1 MKALRTITTLTAL
14 LLSLLNLMAQE
25 VTVVVTPVQQI
36 LPPQAALYV
45 SNPGRYFNVQITNNT
60 QEAQKVYLGLQVEQ
74 VNPSSGLSVST
85 PPKRQPEHPI
95 IVPAGSMRQISPIE
109 LKTMFN
115 YLPASE
121 IATTPGLF
129 TDYQNGGFALLPEGQ
144 YQAHLTAYK
153 WDPTLSTPVVVSNPN
168 GGVCLFTVCYKA
180 QAPEFLTPLS
190 TFGDELSVARLS
202 PLNAQFTWKQP
213 TVNCAGMQQFRYSF
227 RVVELMP
234 GQQPDD
240 AIDKNPTVYQVN
252 GLMAPTCIIP
262 MNVIKTKM
270 DATRT
275 YIARVEARQS
285 SLAATMLDYVMIEN
299 EGRSNL
305 KFFNISPDKKPDMA
319 VTPPDSTDNDSALI
333 AGTTGKGKKM
343 TDSLY
348 AFRNPTLLAPT
359 FYDESSRKVFVDND
373 IQVNWRKAWHL
384 GGEGTRADTVQFE
397 YEVQLFKSQDGQERE
412 AMFAEKPFYTKKTEQ
427 LVHTVH
433 WDAIKDSVEPGQV
446 IVLRVVPTSPNTPS
460 IEFVDDS
467 VNVKD
472 FALSTRLSQ
481 KIEIC
486 NNDISITNFTPTSS
500 SAADLKGKTVGIGQ
514 FQMLLDEVEQVKG
527 KQLFKGKGHVEW
539 KPGGVR
545 TMICVKFDSLKINT
559 DNIVIDGKAVTYQRP
574 EDKVPDDEA
583 VQKIFSDTG
592 LDNLVGA
599 KGVGAAKNLGEKV
612 HIGKYYDY
620 YAKGKAIYNN
630 FMTGEIRDLYLP
642 LQMPHKLVNKG
653 PIDVQIVSMT
663 FAPGYATMNLL
674 GLFMLPESK
683 VLDDNIL
690 IVGSP
695 RVCMEPDHVLPR
707 TGAMSLLADF
717 NIRDPKSDYE
727 MCFKA
732 PEDVLSPT
740 NGCYITW
747 GNDTLGGLSL
757 DLDMKIPNLKKEE
770 GGKVTDQLPTLNI
783 RSFIRDWEDWTAQ
796 CTMETFQS
804 EDMPGFSFQP
814 GVLLYDHSQKSNASG
829 MGAFPDGYDKGK
841 AGIASDNEWQGL
853 YMGNLSLK
861 FPKTFQITK
870 NSDKRLALNVNSLFI
885 DRSGI
890 SLQLAVKDPI
900 NNGKGDNGAT
910 VGGWAFTIDNITLNV
925 TQNTFAKFGFDG
937 KFNVPLIDGTIRY
950 QCDIYNQKTIDKDRS
965 GYAYIFKV
973 QSIENLN
980 MDFFLAKASVDKEQT
995 YLLVEAEDQ
1004 PSGETKTRVEL
1015 CAGGDIDI
1023 GGKEYLEKQLND
1035 LSKKIHLP
1043 IEISLPGIHFVNMR
1057 VANCPRWTST
1067 YVTTLQEE
1075 AAVAAEKAKGGFKL
1089 AKNKEYTFGEENNP
1103 SLYFERG
1110 AWSLAS
1116 AEKKIGPFTFALDDF
1131 SAKQE
1136 GKRAGLGITGRINL
1150 CDTIVSASASVT
1162 IFAEV
1167 DVAKMNLS
1175 YDKTEFDSASIACN
1189 FGGMVTLYGKLA
1201 VSDRP
1206 DKGYSGEIQVGIK
1219 GLFTAAA
1226 KGGYFEHTSTG
1237 ENDRNYTWGY
1247 FSLKVEGS
1255 IPLGTSGVFL
1265 TNLMGG
1271 FYFNCVRPMDP
1282 ADPKNSLNNKPTP
1295 QYGIIGIDLGT
1306 GLSAGPSDVS
1316 IVEGK
1321 FTLTVVYD
1329 KERNRLTT
1337 FLFTGNAKALAGMVE
1352 AEVTLHYQNDDQDQY
1367 LRINITMDA
1376 MADAAKVVK
1385 EATGMDMDE
1394 LNEKMGKMS
1403 DELQAVQEKLHGSAV
1418 EIFSGAEGGLEN
1430 AIGDKSG
1437 DTGRKTDHAQSKKA
1451 KENSGI
1457 SASAGAT
1464 ISIEFAVI
1472 FKENGVKPN
1481 KPYWHF
1487 YLGEPD
1493 PSKRCRYQ
1501 WIDFK
1506 SKIVSVNIGADGYLC
1521 ISNHGLPGK
1530 GLPEIPKIIR
1540 DFLTGG
1546 SRGAGVQ
1553 SASEGEANQARSSSM
1568 DKFNKAINEVEDG
1581 AGVMLGAS
1589 IWGYID
1595 VDLGI
1600 LYANMGAIAGF
1611 DVCLQHY
1618 KEAYCT
1624 NIEGEIG
1631 YKGWYATGQL
1641 YAYLYAKMG
1650 LHIDLGFWEKRF
1662 DIIDAGLGGVLKCG
1676 LPHPSWAEGEA
1687 RCKLRMFGGL
1697 VNINKKY
1704 TFECGKVCKVFYG
1717 NALDNFELFGGCSIG
1732 YDNKKEGWDSKNKI
1746 SPRLQSFTSI
1756 ETQALLNAP
1765 IRVVD
1770 PTDAAALQDE
1780 KKDSATIAAEASRTF
1795 YFKFWGTGNNQAKEY
1810 AVLYQYDNPN
1820 ESGGKRTVIT
1830 VYNNNKSGYRFDMQL
1845 ALQPNKYYKL
1855 VLTGEAKEARNGSLH
1870 DPETYDKQLKKYV
1883 NKPWTNS
1890 KEFFFCTGP
1899 DTPMPEMQPIQS
1911 ITRIVFPSEDG
1922 QHLPTRRVNA
1932 YVDDVRRPN
1941 IALTDTRFKD
1951 QCYKHG
1957 TLMWQLLD
1965 DNGRVLEEVENLYQ
1979 TGNNS
1984 LNMMPSIPFKNVTA
1998 GRNYTIRLAYVTKRT
2013 EQIRT
2018 VTTERDTEVDF
2029 LEDTYSQQ
2037 ELAEQAK
2044 DITEQTGVK
2053 LSNADKQNIRAAVM
2067 AKKEDFRLK
2076 QGTADEFSLS
2086 KDGLGHGGDKF
2097 TGSILDGKLEKDI
2110 GRDAIRD
2117 QIKDQANIRD
2127 IKEGAFG
2134 GIGGGKGGALDG
2146 IGGGKGG
2153 AFGGIGGGKGGTLGG
2168 IGGGS
2173 LGGGRGGKGGTL
2185 GGGRGP
2191 LGGNT
2196 GGGKI
2201 GTVTSPSLSHNYGS
2215 TGNPTQG
2222 AIFSTTTSPVLSGA
2236 GGNKLDLGN
2245 KGGMNMMGK
2254 GSGMESHMKAS
2265 MPKGSEMRHLI
2276 RPLVDEERG
2285 PMTPQNKN
2293 SKPGTVKVSY
2303 RDTTIVTTQEVFSM
2317 QVHTVDGDWKTG
2329 NLEYSKPYVS
2339 YRLNKVD
2346 WKDTS
2351 IGYSDKD
2358 MSAYHTDWDSAKAYL
2373 HDPYAYFA
2381 YLGNAAFLGG
2391 MKIECPRLNIN
2402 NVTTSQ
2408 SLIYT
2413 TPIGK
2418 WEGMYRLF
2426 QAAEAEYEEAKNKW
2440 VKSTGPILHTSG
2452 KKKNKPYN
2460 AKEMGE
2466 YYETRFPRPNTDN
2479 FSTVSDAYP
2488 ILQRMGLYDRAARGN
2503 HPQYSLY
2510 PLHRW
2515 GEVNVQ
2521 KADDAYE
2528 LRYTP
2533 STNDRTKVSHALQLM
2548 AAPYWLA
2555 WDLSSTIALQ
2565 AIDVSTEAGKGKD
2578 FTGRA
2583 NGVGD
2588 WVDIHNG
2595 VYFKSIYDPET
2606 DRIIYDT
2613 NKGNWSTQLGWAAVE
2628 IPWYQFAIAWGGT
2641 ENNADSNKKVTLHTT
2656 TPLGHSDWRVHR
2668 EVSQTIWDRL
2678 NKWEFDRKQ
2687 MTQSARYMKRATFT
2701 IYRVGAYNTQN
2712 FTLFPLYDIQE
2723 ITIDDPMKDI
2733 VY

>member
-384 GGEGTRADTVQFE
+384 GGEGTRADTVQFK
-397 YEVQLFKSQDGQERE
+397 YEVQLFKAQDGQERE
-412 AMFAEKPFYTKKTEQ
+412 AVFAEKPFYTEKTEQ

-460 IEFVDDS
+460 IEFMDDS

-574 EDKVPDDEA
+574 EDKVPDDKA

-620 YAKGKAIYNN
+620 YAKGKAIYEN
-630 FMTGEIRDLYLP
+630 FMEGEIRDLYLP
-642 LQMPHKLVNKG
+642 LQMPRELVNKG
-653 PIDVQIVSMT
+653 PIDVRIVSMT

-674 GLFMLPESK
+674 GLFMLPESE
-683 VLDDNIL
+683 VLNDNIL

-829 MGAFPDGYDKGK
+829 MGAFPAGYDKGK

-910 VGGWAFTIDNITLNV
+910 VGGWAFTIDSITLNV

-937 KFNVPLIDGTIRY
+937 KFNVPLLDENIGY
-950 QCDIYNQKTIDKDRS
+950 QCDIYNQKTIDKSRS

-973 QSIENLN
+973 QSIKKLN
-980 MDFFLAKASVDKEQT
+980 MDFFLAKASVDEKQT

-1057 VANCPRWTST
+1057 VANCPRWKSV
-1067 YVTTLQEE
+1067 YVATLQE
-1075 AAVAAEKAKGGFKL
+1075 AAEKAAKGKGFGL
-1089 AKNKEYTFGEENNP
+1089 LDNEEYTFGDGEA

-1116 AEKKIGPFTFALDDF
+1116 AEKKIGPFTFALDKF
-1131 SAKQE
+1131 SAKRE
-1136 GKRAGLGITGRINL
+1136 GQRVGLDITGRINL

-1162 IFAEV
+1162 IFAKA

-1175 YDKTEFDSASIACN
+1175 YDETKFNSASIDCN
-1189 FGGMVTLYGKLA
+1189 FGGMVTLHGELE
-1201 VSDRP
+1201 VSEQP
-1206 DKGYSGEIQVGIK
+1206 DKGYSGEIKVGIK
-1219 GLFTAAA
+1219 GLFTATAN
-1226 KGGYFEHTSTG
+1226 GGYFEHTSTG

-1265 TNLMGG
+1265 TNIMGG
-1271 FYFNCVRPMDP
+1271 FYFNCVRPMNPSNP
-1282 ADPKNSLNNKPTP
+1282 AASLNDTPTP
-1295 QYGIIGIDLGT
+1295 QHGIIGIDLGT

-1329 KERNRLTT
+1329 KDRNRLTT

-1352 AEVTLHYQNDDQDQY
+1352 AKVTLHYQNDDQDQY
-1367 LRINITMDA
+1367 LRINITADA
-1376 MADAAKVVK
+1376 MVDASKMAKN
-1385 EATGMDMDE
+1385 ATGVDLEE
-1394 LNEKMGKMS
+1394 LNEKMG
-1403 DELQAVQEKLHGSAV
+1403 KLHGSAV
-1418 EIFSGAEGGLEN
+1418 EIVCGPTAGLDS
-1430 AIGDKSG
+1430 ALSDKSNA
-1437 DTGRKTDHAQSKKA
+1437 TGGKKDNTQSRKA
-1451 KENSGI
+1451 KSNAEKKGFT
-1457 SASAGAT
+1457 ASAGAT

-1472 FKENGVKPN
+1472 FKENGVKPK

-1493 PSKRCRYQ
+1493 PSKRCKYQ

-1521 ISNHGLPGK
+1521 ISNHGLPGGKLPPIPPSIDEFLK
-1530 GLPEIPKIIR
+1530 GGP
-1540 DFLTGG
+1540 
-1546 SRGAGVQ
+1546 RGAGVQ
-1553 SASEGEANQARSSSM
+1553 SADSKEAEEARRSSM
-1568 DKFNKAINEVEDG
+1568 DKFNKAMEGKGG

-1611 DVCLQHY
+1611 DVCLQRVNG
-1618 KEAYCT
+1618 AYCT

-1732 YDNKKEGWDSKNKI
+1732 YDNKKEGWADSAKI
-1746 SPRLQSFTSI
+1746 SRHLPRRPHV
-1756 ETQALLNAP
+1756 ETQAQLNAD
-1765 IRVVD
+1765 IRVLD

-1780 KKDSATIAAEASRTF
+1780 KKDSATIAAQASRMF
-1795 YFKFWGTGNNQAKEY
+1795 RFRFKGQP
-1810 AVLYQYDNPN
+1810 AVLYEYDSPN
-1820 ESGGKRTVIT
+1820 ESNGKVKVIT
-1830 VYNNNKSGYRFDMQL
+1830 VYDKEVSGYRFEL
-1845 ALQPNKYYKL
+1845 NLRAALKEKKYYKL
-1855 VLTGEAKEARNGSLH
+1855 VFTGEAKEYRNGSLH

-1883 NKPWTNS
+1883 NKAWTNS

-1899 DTPMPEMQPIQS
+1899 DTPMPEMQPIQN
-1911 ITRIVFPSEDG
+1911 ITRIVFPSRDG
-1922 QHLPTRRVNA
+1922 EHLPPADVLVDA
-1932 YVDDVRRPN
+1932 YVDDVKRPN

-1951 QCYKHG
+1951 QCYQKG
-1957 TLMWQLLD
+1957 FLRWQLLD
-1965 DNGRVLEEVENLYQ
+1965 ANGKLLEERSNEYYSY
-1979 TGNNS
+1979 TKNS
-1984 LNMMPSIPFKNVTA
+1984 LNMMPRNPFDHVTV
-1998 GRNYTIRLAYVTKRT
+1998 GQNYTIRLVYVTYHT
-2013 EQIRT
+2013 ERIRT

-2076 QGTADEFSLS
+2076 QGTADEFSFS
-2086 KDGLGHGGDKF
+2086 KGGLEKIGDKF

-2117 QIKDQANIRD
+2117 QIKDQANIRG
-2127 IKEGAFG
+2127 IKESAFG
-2134 GIGGGKGGALDG
+2134 RIGGGKGGALDG

-2153 AFGGIGGGKGGTLGG
+2153 
-2168 IGGGS
+2168 S
-2173 LGGGRGGKGGTL
+2173 LGGGRGGKGGKGGSL
-2185 GGGRGP
+2185 GGGRGTGGRGP

-2285 PMTPQNKN
+2285 PMTPQNNKDKN
-2293 SKPGTVKVSY
+2293 KSKVKSDTK
-2303 RDTTIVTTQEVFSM
+2303 DTTIVTTREIFSM
-2317 QVHTVDGDWKTG
+2317 RVHTVDGDWKTG
-2329 NLEYSKPYVS
+2329 NLAYSKPFVS
-2339 YRLNKVD
+2339 YCLDNVWWEGSAMSRDYTDKNITIGGTRLKNVT
-2346 WKDTS
+2346 KDENL
-2351 IGYSDKD
+2351 YL
-2358 MSAYHTDWDSAKAYL
+2358 WDGVRAYL

-2381 YLGNAAFLGG
+2381 YLGNVAFLGG
-2391 MKIECPRLNIN
+2391 MELHWKRNKNFKL

-2413 TPIGK
+2413 TPMGK
-2418 WEGMYRLF
+2418 MEGKMKTLAGIQEEYKAKVNEWTMRTKNVELSTASKSQQKKYIREYAKIF
-2426 QAAEAEYEEAKNKW
+2426 GINYPEKAEE
-2440 VKSTGPILHTSG
+2440 
-2452 KKKNKPYN
+2452 
-2460 AKEMGE
+2460 
-2466 YYETRFPRPNTDN
+2466 TDN
-2479 FSTVSDAYP
+2479 FCTVAEAYYP
-2488 ILQRMGLYDRAARGN
+2488 LLRMGLYDHEARLGSN
-2503 HPQYSLY
+2503 PQNKFH

-2515 GEVNVQ
+2515 GAMNVQ
-2521 KADDAYE
+2521 GADNAYKLE
-2528 LRYTP
+2528 YIP
-2533 STNDRTKVSHALQLM
+2533 SKDNRTKVRHALRLL
-2548 AAPYWLA
+2548 AAPYLLA
-2555 WDLSSTIALQ
+2555 SDLSSTIATQVGNLK
-2565 AIDVSTEAGKGKD
+2565 VSTTGNKFGRRAGVVEIWMKGHD
-2578 FTGRA
+2578 
-2583 NGVGD
+2583 
-2588 WVDIHNG
+2588 G
-2595 VYFKSIYDPET
+2595 VYFKSIYNPDAYGANKDEE
-2606 DRIIYDT
+2606 
-2613 NKGNWSTQLGWAAVE
+2613 KGNWSTQLGWSAVE
-2628 IPWYQFAIAWGGT
+2628 IPWYQFGIAWGGT
-2641 ENNADSNKKVTLHTT
+2641 ENNSDEKKPVTLHNT
-2656 TPLGHSDWRVHR
+2656 TPLGHDHWRVHM
-2668 EVSQTIWDRL
+2668 EPSQVIWNRL
-2678 NKWEFDRKQ
+2678 SPSEFNEDLRNR
-2687 MTQSARYMKRATFT
+2687 SARYMKSASFR
-2701 IYRVGAYNTQN
+2701 IYRVEAWDTEEDVLRPIKNSE
-2712 FTLFPLYDIQE
+2712 E
-2723 ITIDDPMKDI
+2723 ITITEPMKGI